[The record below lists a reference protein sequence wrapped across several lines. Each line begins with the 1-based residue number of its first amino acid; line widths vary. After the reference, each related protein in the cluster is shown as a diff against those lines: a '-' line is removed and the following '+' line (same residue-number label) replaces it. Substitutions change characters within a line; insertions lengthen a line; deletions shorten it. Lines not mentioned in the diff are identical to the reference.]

1 MNQTPEKENNTPD
14 LPVDEPVADEPIVDV
29 EVVLDADPVI
39 NVEAVMDA
47 PQPGEEPKKEAAEKS
62 AEETIGGLRGYYA
75 RNCDE
80 AWGQLKTTFA
90 HPWRWVLGALGV
102 CLALLLCAGL
112 YFLSTVRLPS
122 LPASTPNTVTPGTT
136 VVDPDTNEE
145 VELPPTESV
154 AGERREGV
162 YTILCV
168 GTDAGGGNTD
178 VLMLLT
184 YDVPNQKATLLSI
197 PRDTM
202 VNVKWDLKK
211 INSVYGVYGMDG
223 LKKYIGKL
231 VGFQPDYYVKVNL
244 KAFVKVVDLIGG
256 VTFDVPRN
264 MDYDDPAQNLS
275 IHLKKGTQTLNGTQ
289 AMGLVRW
296 RKNNDGTRGYSDEER
311 MKTQQAFLKAAAQ
324 QCLDSMSWSTISG
337 ILDAFYSYVESD
349 LTLGEMLSFAQHA
362 MSMDLDNLT
371 MFTMPGDYAASAWS
385 YTYKN
390 YQSYV
395 IADVDEL
402 LTLVNAY
409 CNPYDQPITADMLDI
424 MSINSDGSVSSSTGV
439 VADSKAALPPVKTT
453 NKKKT
458 DEKTSAETTEPTE
471 TTEPVDPAD
480 PTDPTETT
488 ETTEPVDPAETTDP
502 TEPVDPTEPSEPTE
516 PTEPAES
523 TDPTEPTETTEP
535 VEPTEPTESPEPAE
549 PLDPAPEEPEN

>member
-1 MNQTPEKENNTPD
+1 MNLTPEKEKNTVPEAQAPAMSEAEAPAA
-14 LPVDEPVADEPIVDV
+14 PVESTD
-29 EVVLDADPVI
+29 
-39 NVEAVMDA
+39 
-47 PQPGEEPKKEAAEKS
+47 AAEGG
-62 AEETIGGLRGYYA
+62 AGLRGYYA

-90 HPWRWVLGALGV
+90 HPWRWVLGVLGV

-112 YFLSTVRLPS
+112 YFLSTVRLPD
-122 LPASTPNTVTPGTT
+122 LPSAPADGSQGSAT
-136 VVDPDTNEE
+136 VVDRKTNEE
-145 VELPPTESV
+145 VELPAAGSV
-154 AGERREGV
+154 SGERREGV

-202 VNVKWDLKK
+202 VNVKWDLKR

-223 LKKYIGKL
+223 LKKYIGST

-244 KAFVKVVDLIGG
+244 KAFVKVIDLIGG

-324 QCLDSMSWSTISG
+324 QCIDSMSWNTISG

-362 MSMDLDNLT
+362 MSMDLENLT
-371 MFTMPGDYAASAWS
+371 TFTMPGDYAASAWS

-395 IADVDEL
+395 IADAEEL

-409 CNPYDQPITADMLDI
+409 SNPYVEPITADMIDI
-424 MSINSDGSVSSSTGV
+424 MSINPDGSVRSSTGV
-439 VADSKAALPPVKTT
+439 VADSRAAQPPEKP
-453 NKKKT
+453 KKKP
-458 DEKTSAETTEPTE
+458 KTEEPAEPTEPTE
-471 TTEPVDPAD
+471 
-480 PTDPTETT
+480 
-488 ETTEPVDPAETTDP
+488 P
-502 TEPVDPTEPSEPTE
+502 TEPVEPAEPTELTEPIEPIEPTEPLEPTE
-516 PTEPAES
+516 PTEPAE
-523 TDPTEPTETTEP
+523 PTEPI
-535 VEPTEPTESPEPAE
+535 EPTEPTEPTEPAE
-549 PLDPAPEEPEN
+549 PAEPDEPVEPAPEEPEN